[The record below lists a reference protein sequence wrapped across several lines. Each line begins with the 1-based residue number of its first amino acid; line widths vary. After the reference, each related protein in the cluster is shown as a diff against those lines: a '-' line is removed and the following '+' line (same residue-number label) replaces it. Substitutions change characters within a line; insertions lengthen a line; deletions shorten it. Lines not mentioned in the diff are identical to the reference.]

1 MSVSAA
7 FNVLLTTQNSY
18 ILTRTTFFTLPSVG
32 PVGTGPQAG
41 PLPFESY
48 KDVSAEEKRKAP
60 VELAWQR
67 PPDVIE
73 GFVGRLE
80 EAGHV
85 TYLKGNHATG

>member
-60 VELAWQR
+60 VETAR
-67 PPDVIE
+67 KTPPDIIE
-73 GFVGRLE
+73 HVVGRID
-80 EAGHV
+80 EAGEV
-85 TYLKGNHATG
+85 ADLKRNQTAW